1 MFERRSFL
9 NSHDGFSFIGT
20 LVAIAIGGLIAVLV
34 ATLIREAARGQR
46 SLADRDEMS
55 EFVLF
60 VKNMLSSDA
69 SCTAA
74 LSGKP
79 FRNGGR
85 EDLELE
91 IGYLADKTAK
101 TETKAKVK
109 KGFTF
114 AEDSLVIEELS
125 IEDRTPKATTFNIS
139 MTDGN
144 GRDKDI
150 KVERHLA
157 RIKLQLANASGGD
170 PYRPR
175 YFEIPVLVNADSG
188 TIEMCNNQINI
199 GDACQALGFRWDT
212 STIPPTCQA
221 ASTCL
226 FGGAYTSTSSGGCVA
241 NPSTGSC
248 NCPEGYTP
256 VLAGSVN
263 IQRLICAKGC
273 DNFQYDSVFQC
284 FRCPR

>member
-1 MFERRSFL
+1 MIERRPFFHSRG
-9 NSHDGFSFIGT
+9 GFSFLGT
-20 LVAIAIGGLIAVLV
+20 LVAVAIGSLIAVLV

-55 EFVLF
+55 EFVIF
-60 VKNMLSSDA
+60 VKNTLASDA
-69 SCTAA
+69 SCSTA
-74 LSGKP
+74 LNGKP
-79 FRNGGR
+79 FKSGGR
-85 EDLELE
+85 ADLELD
-91 IGYLADKTAK
+91 IGYGAEGKG
-101 TETKAKVK
+101 KVK

-114 AEDSLVIEELS
+114 AEDSLVVDELS

-139 MTDGN
+139 LTDGK
-144 GRDKDI
+144 GRDRDV

-157 RIKLQLANASGGD
+157 RIKLQLANASGGE

-175 YFEIPVLVNADSG
+175 YFEIPVLINAESG
-188 TIEMCNNQINI
+188 DIEMCNNQINV

-212 STIPPTCQA
+212 TTIPPSCQA

-241 NPSTGSC
+241 NPSTGGC